1 MAPLLSDSPTMSPVD
16 VDPLAT
22 ATATISNFFPAAT
35 ISATSSA
42 VPSLISTPDFT
53 DAIARVV
60 PPWVIYFFPA
70 FICAMFM
77 VRSAWIMPVDED
89 IEFARNWKKAKKAAR
104 KAARAA
110 EKAKHTLASV
120 SSETIVNEPA
130 GKPQPKS
137 EDALSRTTQVDT
149 LQNKRPSGS
158 VQSVET
164 QLVKPT
170 RGDSGAS
177 DPDDTLA
184 HTTRVNTFLNKRPSV
199 QSPPETPLPPIIRSQ
214 VLERK
219 LGIYEYPRK
228 IRRMARKHEINL
240 NTPYH
245 FGVHSYIPLSHPT
258 YNSQSVV

>member
-1 MAPLLSDSPTMSPVD
+1 MSPVD

-42 VPSLISTPDFT
+42 VTSLTSTPDFT

-89 IEFARNWKKAKKAAR
+89 IEFARNWKKARKAAR

-110 EKAKHTLASV
+110 EKAQHTPVSA
-120 SSETIVNEPA
+120 SSETLVNEPA
-130 GKPQPKS
+130 EKLQPKS
-137 EDALSRTTQVDT
+137 EDALSRTTRVDT

-164 QLVKPT
+164 QPVKAAKPT

-184 HTTRVNTFLNKRPSV
+184 RTTRVNTLLNKRPSL
-199 QSPPETPLPPIIRSQ
+199 QNPPETPLPPTIRPQ

-219 LGIYEYPRK
+219 LGVHEYPRK
-228 IRRMARKHEINL
+228 I
-240 NTPYH
+240 
-245 FGVHSYIPLSHPT
+245 
-258 YNSQSVV
+258 

>member
-1 MAPLLSDSPTMSPVD
+1 MSPMD

-35 ISATSSA
+35 ISTTATATSSA
-42 VPSLISTPDFT
+42 VPSLASTPDFT

-89 IEFARNWKKAKKAAR
+89 IEFARNWKKARKAAR

-110 EKAKHTLASV
+110 EKAEHTPTSV
-120 SSETIVNEPA
+120 SSETLVNEPA
-130 GKPQPKS
+130 EKLQPKS
-137 EDALSRTTQVDT
+137 EDALSRTTRVDT

-164 QLVKPT
+164 QPVKAAKPT

-184 HTTRVNTFLNKRPSV
+184 RTTRVNTLLNKRPSV
-199 QSPPETPLPPIIRSQ
+199 QSSPETPLPRPQALILTVIILA

-219 LGIYEYPRK
+219 L
-228 IRRMARKHEINL
+228 
-240 NTPYH
+240 
-245 FGVHSYIPLSHPT
+245 
-258 YNSQSVV
+258 VV